1 VLFLHQNIT
10 TNIVNIDFTI
20 AIPTYNGAARLPEL
34 LERLQNQINT
44 EHFTWE
50 IIVVDNNSNDN
61 TAEVVQN
68 YQANWQ
74 FPYPLKY
81 CFEAKQGA
89 AHARKHA
96 IETAKS
102 ELIGFLDDDN
112 YPEPDWVAQAYI
124 FGKENP
130 KVGAYGS
137 QVHPEWEVE
146 PSAHFQRII
155 PFLAITERGNLP
167 LLYDK
172 SKNLLPPSA
181 GLVIRRQAWLESIPE
196 KPILT
201 GRSSGNMLTGEDTEM
216 LSYIQ
221 KNDWEIWYNPKME
234 IYHQIPKWRLQKD
247 YLIPFFRGIGL
258 SRYVTRMVN
267 IKPWKRPFFC
277 LLYIVNDVKKIVLHL
292 VKYRFSVKTELVA
305 ACEMQLFMS
314 SLISPFYLWRN
325 GYLK

>member
-1 VLFLHQNIT
+1 M
-10 TNIVNIDFTI
+10 NIVNIDFTI

-44 EHFTWE
+44 EQFTWE
-50 IIVVDNNSNDN
+50 IIVVDNNSTDN
-61 TAEVVQN
+61 TAEVIHN

-89 AHARKHA
+89 AHARKRA
-96 IETAKS
+96 IEEAKS

-112 YPEPDWVAQAYI
+112 YPEPDWITQAYI
-124 FGKENP
+124 FGNQNP
-130 KVGAYGS
+130 KSGAYAS
-137 QVHPEWEVE
+137 QVHPAWEVE
-146 PSAHFQRII
+146 PPANFQRIT

-172 SKNLLPPSA
+172 SKKLLPPSA
-181 GLVIRRQAWLESIPE
+181 GLVIRKQAWLESIPE
-196 KPILT
+196 NPVLT
-201 GRSSGNMLTGEDTEM
+201 GRASGNMLTGEDTEM

-221 KNDWEIWYNPKME
+221 KANWEIWYNPKME

-267 IKPWKRPFFC
+267 IQPLARPFFC
-277 LLYIVNDVKKIVLHL
+277 FAYIINDVRKIVLH
-292 VKYRFSVKTELVA
+292 VIKYGFLVKTELVA
-305 ACEMQLFMS
+305 ACEMQLFIS
-314 SLISPFYLWRN
+314 SLMSPFYLWKN
-325 GYLK
+325 GYLKSGVKGQ